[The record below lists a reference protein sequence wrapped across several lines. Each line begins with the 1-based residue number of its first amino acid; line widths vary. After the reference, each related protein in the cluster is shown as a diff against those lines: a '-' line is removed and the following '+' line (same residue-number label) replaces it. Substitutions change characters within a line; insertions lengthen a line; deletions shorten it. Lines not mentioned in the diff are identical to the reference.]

1 MVESGPGTP
10 VLVSSAAR
18 ALHVPR
24 DCISVRRLNL
34 TTLITGPD
42 RPAVHSK
49 LEGLLSPSHRRR
61 HSNLPRWPMT
71 RLVRGLGGGGRP
83 HERGARHATAARAAL
98 GQFWPG
104 CSARAASAP

>member
-42 RPAVHSK
+42 RPAVRSWTE
-49 LEGLLSPSHRRR
+49 LAA
-61 HSNLPRWPMT
+61 
-71 RLVRGLGGGGRP
+71 
-83 HERGARHATAARAAL
+83 HERTPGGPPKRAAYGAPPRPL
-98 GQFWPG
+98 G
-104 CSARAASAP
+104 ASDTGLSRDKYCEGGECVG